1 MRKTIMALT
10 AASMAI
16 PALVAA
22 PTAADARHRYR
33 STAYSNT
40 YCHRR
45 SGTTGTIVGAV
56 GGGLLGHAIVGGTA
70 GTLIGAGA
78 GALGGRAIEKGSLG
92 PKCHRYYR

>member
-10 AASMAI
+10 AASMTI
-16 PALVAA
+16 PALVAV

-40 YCHRR
+40 YCQRR

-78 GALGGRAIEKGSLG
+78 GALGGRAIEKNSLG
-92 PKCHRYYR
+92 PKCRRYR

>member
-1 MRKTIMALT
+1 MRKTILAFT
-10 AASMAI
+10 AASLTL
-16 PALVAA
+16 PALIA

-33 STAYSNT
+33 GNSYSNT

-56 GGGLLGHAIVGGTA
+56 GGGLLGRALVGGTA

-78 GALGGRAIEKGSLG
+78 GALGGRAIEKNNIG
-92 PKCHRYYR
+92 PKCNRHYR